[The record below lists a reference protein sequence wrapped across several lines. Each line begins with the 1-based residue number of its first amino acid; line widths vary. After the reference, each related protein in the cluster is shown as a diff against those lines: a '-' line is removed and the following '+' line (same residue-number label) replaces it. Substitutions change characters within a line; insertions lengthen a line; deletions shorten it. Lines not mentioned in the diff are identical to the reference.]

1 VEEQVLLAEAGEGK
15 ARILGSYPPRIIKH
29 SKIQYK
35 AGKFLVQGD
44 KPSPEKKPEEL

>member
-1 VEEQVLLAEAGEGK
+1 VEEQVLLAEAVEGK
-15 ARILGSYPPRIIKH
+15 AKILDSYPPRIIKH

-44 KPSPEKKPEEL
+44 KPSVRKKPKEP